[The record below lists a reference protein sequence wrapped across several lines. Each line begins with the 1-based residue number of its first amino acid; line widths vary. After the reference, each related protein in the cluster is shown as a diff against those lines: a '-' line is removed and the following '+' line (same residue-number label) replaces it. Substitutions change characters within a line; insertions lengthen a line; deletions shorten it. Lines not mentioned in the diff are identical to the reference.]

1 MRWVAAHLDLVGTSV
16 VSGMIGVKE
25 LLITGKNRSLV
36 AWFLAEAGEVKRPD
50 EVILSTAASKTT
62 IPMNKFANL
71 GIFI

>member
-25 LLITGKNRSLV
+25 LLITGKKRSLA
-36 AWFLAEAGEVKRPD
+36 AWFLAAAGGVKRLED
-50 EVILSTAASKTT
+50 VMLNTAASNNT
-62 IPMNKFANL
+62 IPMSKFANL